1 MNPVN
6 RPASDEIGQ
15 NNDALCSGRALA
27 NFAEEVTR
35 ANDSGAKYCSRGFD

>member
-1 MNPVN
+1 MVA
-6 RPASDEIGQ
+6 RVME
-15 NNDALCSGRALA
+15 RALA